1 VAAPLSGVR
10 VVEVASHVFV
20 PIAGSVLTEW
30 GAEVTKIEHPITGDP
45 YRGLVTAGLHKL
57 YQGVD
62 PAFQSANRGKR
73 SVALD
78 LKQEAGRRLFSRILE
93 TTDVFVTNLTAGA
106 RRRLRIDVEDVR
118 IDNAS
123 IIYVRGT
130 AFGARGPEAG
140 RGGYDAGAY
149 FGRSGMQ
156 YVFTPPDEEWPTTPR
171 PAFGDVVG
179 GITIAGAIATALYR
193 RATSGEPSVVDV
205 SLLAAGMW
213 QLQIDVMNATL
224 DGSPTHRGPID
235 RSQTWNPLMMPY
247 RTSDGRIIALQMLS
261 PDDNWPELCATLGQP
276 EMADDPRFADMAAR
290 RRHAAACVEWL
301 EGVFTQRPFEEWR
314 RTLADFDGQWT
325 PVQGPHELV
334 DDPQV
339 QANGYLA
346 GIDAGGDVVVPVV
359 VSPVQFDEQPGRP
372 LRAPEH
378 GEHTEETLLSLGL
391 SWEELHQLKA
401 AGAII

>member
-1 VAAPLSGVR
+1 MAAPLSGVR
-10 VVEVASHVFV
+10 IVEVASHVFV
-20 PIAGSVLTEW
+20 PMSGSVLTEW
-30 GAEVTKIEHPITGDP
+30 GAEVTKIEHPVTGDP

-57 YQGVD
+57 YKGVD

-78 LKQEAGRRLFSRILE
+78 LKQEAGRRILSRILE
-93 TTDVFVTNLTAGA
+93 TSDVFVTNLTADA
-106 RRRLRIDVEDVR
+106 RRRLRIDVEDIR
-118 IDNAS
+118 RDNAS
-123 IIYVRGT
+123 TIYVRGT

-156 YVFTPPDEEWPTTPR
+156 YVFTPAGQEWPTTPR

-179 GITIAGAIATALYR
+179 AITIAGAITTALYR
-193 RATSGEPSVVDV
+193 RATTGESSVVDV

-213 QLQIDVMNATL
+213 QLQIDVVNATL
-224 DGSPTHRGPID
+224 DGSPTHRGPTD
-235 RSQTWNPLMMPY
+235 RSQAWNPLMMPY

-261 PDDNWPELCATLGQP
+261 PDETWPNLCATLGQP

-290 RRHAAACVEWL
+290 RQNAQACVEWL
-301 EGVFTQRPFEEWR
+301 EGVFAERTFQEWR

-346 GIDAGGDVVVPVV
+346 AIDAGNDVVLPVV

-372 LRAPEH
+372 ARAPEH
-378 GEHTEETLLSLGL
+378 GEHTEETLLGLGL
-391 SWEELHQLKA
+391 SWEELRELKA